1 LETIIG
7 LPLAS
12 LVAWLHLKRTPVYAA
27 EVEAN
32 PYQYKLPPGMWK
44 ELFVPTFLEL
54 LRQNRKIL
62 AQNNLLSPEDEKVI
76 SKLEKDFLVLLSGG
90 YIGLRRRKST

>member
-1 LETIIG
+1 
-7 LPLAS
+7 
-12 LVAWLHLKRTPVYAA
+12 VYAA